1 MRCKLFRV
9 GQGDSFLRSS
19 EDVDQGAR
27 RLRRRLRRRHK
38 AHVGTPQIARV
49 VLAVVVSCVLLG
61 GGLAENCCSGP
72 DAEVECVESGVDYL
86 GERYYCMHVESPQT
100 RACVSCIPS
109 RSSSTKCA
117 YCCGTPNAECDLEW
131 SWGAVLATLSVSAV
145 FATCSGILAL
155 AEKRRKRKGISL
167 ARAWSIPQGM
177 PVLRATVTDLS
188 DAVRGRASIW
198 SAEGFNSAD
207 VGDDDLLEHVG
218 LLEEIPND
226 SIWCFL
232 ALLQERQTHKAF
244 LLAEDN
250 WVTAMAFAGGQ
261 PNPDSDPVTYGST
274 STTTASTTRRE
285 GEGPEGQEEEEHTWS
300 VSRWRSARATARQA
314 RRLNSS
320 GGGGRSG
327 RADDGLVSPADATT
341 AAYISTLAAGPTP
354 SGGVGAAGGRASRWE
369 PPPPAIV
376 VGNDPGTPGER

>member
-1 MRCKLFRV
+1 
-9 GQGDSFLRSS
+9 
-19 EDVDQGAR
+19 
-27 RLRRRLRRRHK
+27 
-38 AHVGTPQIARV
+38 
-49 VLAVVVSCVLLG
+49 
-61 GGLAENCCSGP
+61 
-72 DAEVECVESGVDYL
+72 
-86 GERYYCMHVESPQT
+86 MHVESPQT

-109 RSSSTKCA
+109 HSSTKCA
-117 YCCGTPNAECDLEW
+117 YCCGTPNEECDLEW

-198 SAEGFNSAD
+198 SADSFNGAD
-207 VGDDDLLEHVG
+207 VRDDDLLEHVG

-226 SIWCFL
+226 SIYG
-232 ALLQERQTHKAF
+232 ALVQQRDSDIPVAK
-244 LLAEDN
+244 LAEDN

-274 STTTASTTRRE
+274 SATTASTSRRE
-285 GEGPEGQEEEEHTWS
+285 GGGPEDQEEEEQSWS

-314 RRLNSS
+314 RRLNNSS
-320 GGGGRSG
+320 GGSRGGRG
-327 RADDGLVSPADATT
+327 GDGVVLPADATT
-341 AAYISTLAAGPTP
+341 AAYISTPAAAGPTP
-354 SGGVGAAGGRASRWE
+354 RGGIGAAGGRTSGWE
-369 PPPPAIV
+369 PPPPAV
-376 VGNDPGTPGER
+376 VLNIDPERPGEQEDGGLS

>member
-1 MRCKLFRV
+1 
-9 GQGDSFLRSS
+9 
-19 EDVDQGAR
+19 
-27 RLRRRLRRRHK
+27 
-38 AHVGTPQIARV
+38 
-49 VLAVVVSCVLLG
+49 
-61 GGLAENCCSGP
+61 
-72 DAEVECVESGVDYL
+72 
-86 GERYYCMHVESPQT
+86 MHVESPQT

-198 SAEGFNSAD
+198 SAEGLNGAD

-226 SIWCFL
+226 SIYG
-232 ALLQERQTHKAF
+232 ALVQQRDSDIPVAK
-244 LLAEDN
+244 LAEDN

-320 GGGGRSG
+320 GGGSRSG
-327 RADDGLVSPADATT
+327 RAGDGVVSPADPTT
-341 AAYISTLAAGPTP
+341 LAYISTPAAGPTP
-354 SGGVGAAGGRASRWE
+354 SGGIGAAGGRASRWE
-369 PPPPAIV
+369 PPPPAV
-376 VGNDPGTPGER
+376 VLGDDPETPGER

>member
-1 MRCKLFRV
+1 MRCKFFRTM
-9 GQGDSFLRSS
+9 QGASFVRNS
-19 EDVDQGAR
+19 ENVDQRAH

-38 AHVGTPQIARV
+38 ARVGTPQITRV

-61 GGLAENCCSGP
+61 GGLAQNCCSGP
-72 DAEVECVESGVDYL
+72 DAEFECVESGVDHL

-198 SAEGFNSAD
+198 SAEGLDGAD

-226 SIWCFL
+226 SIYG
-232 ALLQERQTHKAF
+232 ALVQQRDSDIPVAK
-244 LLAEDN
+244 LAEDN

-261 PNPDSDPVTYGST
+261 PNPESDPVTYGST
-274 STTTASTTRRE
+274 STTAASTSRHE
-285 GEGPEGQEEEEHTWS
+285 GGGPEGQEEDEQSWS
-300 VSRWRSARATARQA
+300 VSRWRSARAAARQA

-320 GGGGRSG
+320 SGGSRSG
-327 RADDGLVSPADATT
+327 RAGDGVVSPADATT
-341 AAYISTLAAGPTP
+341 AAYISTPAAGPPP

-369 PPPPAIV
+369 PPPPAVV
-376 VGNDPGTPGER
+376 VGYDPETPGGR